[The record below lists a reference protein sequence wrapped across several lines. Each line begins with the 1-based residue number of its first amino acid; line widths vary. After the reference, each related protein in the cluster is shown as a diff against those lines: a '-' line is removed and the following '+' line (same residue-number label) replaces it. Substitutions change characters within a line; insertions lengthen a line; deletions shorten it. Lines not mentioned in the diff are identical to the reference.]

1 MRQITRKNFR
11 LFVLLFLTVLF
22 SFLATNVRA
31 NQIFNGEVGKTEIT
45 QQDRQVP
52 VGLSATALQQREGSE
67 SEKLARERYA
77 AGEFEEA
84 AKYWQQAVAAFEVK
98 GDWLN
103 QAIALS
109 NLSLTYQQFGR
120 KKFEFVAAGIKSKFA
135 SRIKGDRSDS

>member
-45 QQDRQVP
+45 QQDRVGMIQVP

-109 NLSLTYQQFGR
+109 
-120 KKFEFVAAGIKSKFA
+120 
-135 SRIKGDRSDS
+135 

>member
-1 MRQITRKNFR
+1 MI
-11 LFVLLFLTVLF
+11 
-22 SFLATNVRA
+22 
-31 NQIFNGEVGKTEIT
+31 
-45 QQDRQVP
+45 QVP

-120 KKFEFVAAGIKSKFA
+120 WQEAEKAIEKSLSLLPQE
-135 SRIKGDRSDS
+135 SRANLPAELRAIAQTLDIKGNGLSDRGQVNIALKSWQ